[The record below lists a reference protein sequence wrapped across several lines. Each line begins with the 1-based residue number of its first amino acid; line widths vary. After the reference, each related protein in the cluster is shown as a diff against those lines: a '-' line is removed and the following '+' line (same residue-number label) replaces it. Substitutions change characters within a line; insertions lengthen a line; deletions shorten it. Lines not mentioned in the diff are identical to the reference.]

1 MTREHHKWFSRSL
14 NREMELL
21 IFGHDGPPVMVFPT
35 SMGAFF
41 EYEDR
46 GMIAALAGK
55 LEQGQLRLLCL
66 SSVDSESWY
75 CKQIHPRHRI
85 ERHLHYENYVLN
97 EVVPLMRHLTHCDG
111 IGVTGC
117 SFGAYHA
124 MVLAMRHPYTFTSCV
139 TMGGAFDIS
148 QFVEGHHD
156 EDCYFL
162 NPPSFLP
169 GLSDAYYL
177 DQFRRNKWVIV
188 TGDQD
193 VCRAPNEQFSALMHA
208 KGIPHA
214 LHVWNDSRH
223 DWPYWRPMA
232 AAYLP

>member
-1 MTREHHKWFSRSL
+1 MTRDHHKWFSRSL
-14 NREMELL
+14 NRDMELL
-21 IFGHDGPPVMVFPT
+21 IFGHDGPPVMVFP
-35 SMGAFF
+35 SSQGAFF

-46 GMIAALAGK
+46 GMVGALADK
-55 LEQGQLRLLCL
+55 LEHGRLRLFCL

-75 CKQIHPRHRI
+75 CKKIHP
-85 ERHLHYENYVLN
+85 
-97 EVVPLMRHLTHCDG
+97 PLVRHLTRHDN

-124 MVLAMRHPYTFTSCV
+124 MALALRHPYTFTSCI
-139 TMGGAFDIS
+139 TMGGAFDIT
-148 QFVEGHHD
+148 QFLDGYHD

-162 NPPSFLP
+162 NPPAFLP
-169 GLSDAYYL
+169 GLSDPYYL

-188 TGDQD
+188 TGDHD
-193 VCRAPNEQFSALMHA
+193 ICRAPNEQFSAIMSA

-214 LHVWNDSRH
+214 LHVWNNSKH